1 MVDIEYFFNKIRKE
15 GGERMKKYLAFVLIL
30 LFVIA
35 IFVGC
40 SKKEDELDE
49 DELQNAELMTSAL
62 TQMIS
67 NIGVYDDFVGE
78 GAKFRGPPGPWKGP
92 QSFTT
97 PDGNTAD
104 WYFWKLA
111 FTDSIG
117 EDTLLFL
124 LMQTPDIWGEDSLA
138 TLVFNVD
145 VWFTRLVNV
154 NFYFHFSLDID
165 TVTMADISGMWKWY
179 YEGTWL
185 EYTFTDMSI
194 DSGDYSGTIE
204 VNTSTNINLSAY
216 FDFDVDGSGEG
227 WGKWQGIKFV
237 DYTFYAMPADPY
249 RGYFTLASEGWNVEH
264 EFPKQ

>member
-1 MVDIEYFFNKIRKE
+1 
-15 GGERMKKYLAFVLIL
+15 MKRYLAFLLIL
-30 LFVIA
+30 LFVLT
-35 IFVGC
+35 IFMGC

-49 DELQNAELMTSAL
+49 RELLDAELMASAL
-62 TQMIS
+62 TQMVG
-67 NIGVYDDFVGE
+67 NIGVYDDFIGE
-78 GAKFRGPPGPWKGP
+78 GAKFGGPPPPWQGP

-124 LMQTPDIWGEDSLA
+124 LMQTPDRWGDSLIPF
-138 TLVFNVD
+138 VSNVD
-145 VWFTRLVNV
+145 IWFARVKYT
-154 NFYFHFSLDID
+154 NFWFHFSLDMD
-165 TVTMADISGMWKWY
+165 SLHTEYISGMWKWY

-185 EYTFTDMSI
+185 EYIFTEMSVVY
-194 DSGDYSGTIE
+194 GDYSGTID
-204 VNTSTNINLSAY
+204 VNTSSNINLSAH
-216 FDFDVDGSGEG
+216 FNFEVDGHGLGSA
-227 WGKWQGIKFV
+227 KFQGIEFV
-237 DYTFYAMPADPY
+237 RYTFYAMPPDPY